1 MIQYPRY
8 RQHRFSSFQVI
19 IAGFAAVDLV
29 GALLLMLPI
38 AAQQRCVTPFHE
50 ALFTSTS
57 ALCVT
62 GLVVQDT
69 GSYWSAF
76 GQSVILLLIQIGGLG
91 VITVGAAF
99 ALLSGRKISLK
110 QRSTM
115 QEATAAPQMG
125 GIVRLTGF
133 ILRITALFE
142 LAGAALLLPTFCADY
157 GLRGIWY
164 ALFHSISAFCNAG
177 FDLLGTE
184 GAKFVS
190 LTRYAENPL
199 LTTVIAALIVFGG
212 LGFLTWEDIC
222 TYRLDF
228 HRYRMQSKVILVTTA
243 FLLVLPALYF
253 YRLGDYI
260 RQRRQELNLTQ
271 EQVCAGICEPVTL
284 SRFENGRQTPSRT
297 RINAI
302 LQRLGLPDDRYY
314 ALVTP
319 EELEIEALEKEI
331 VACNALKHV
340 NEGFDKI
347 SQLEKIVKPDDQ
359 IAQQFI
365 LRSKV
370 LLGGLDKRYS
380 SDERIQ
386 MLMQAVQMTIPN
398 FQLSKIEDYLYTL
411 DEMKLVNQIGNAY
424 SLAGDNE
431 RAADI
436 FYRLLQYMRRHL
448 QEMVTS
454 NRMLPLVLYN
464 FARSLDLLER
474 YEESAKVARNGK
486 EACIKY
492 GHYQVL
498 HSCLEIEAE
507 CDFFLGK
514 KEESAERYREAFY
527 ICKVM
532 GYEDDLQI
540 IRNEAKKYLDIIF

>member
-1 MIQYPRY
+1 
-8 RQHRFSSFQVI
+8 
-19 IAGFAAVDLV
+19 
-29 GALLLMLPI
+29 
-38 AAQQRCVTPFHE
+38 
-50 ALFTSTS
+50 
-57 ALCVT
+57 
-62 GLVVQDT
+62 
-69 GSYWSAF
+69 
-76 GQSVILLLIQIGGLG
+76 
-91 VITVGAAF
+91 
-99 ALLSGRKISLK
+99 
-110 QRSTM
+110 M
-115 QEATAAPQMG
+115 Q
-125 GIVRLTGF
+125 
-133 ILRITALFE
+133 
-142 LAGAALLLPTFCADY
+142 
-157 GLRGIWY
+157 
-164 ALFHSISAFCNAG
+164 N
-177 FDLLGTE
+177 
-184 GAKFVS
+184 
-190 LTRYAENPL
+190 
-199 LTTVIAALIVFGG
+199 
-212 LGFLTWEDIC
+212 
-222 TYRLDF
+222 
-228 HRYRMQSKVILVTTA
+228 
-243 FLLVLPALYF
+243 

-319 EELEIEALEKEI
+319 EELEIEALKKEI

-359 IAQQFI
+359 ITQQFI

-386 MLMQAVQMTIPN
+386 MLMQAIQMTIPN
-398 FQLSKIEDYLYTL
+398 FRLSKIEDYLYTL

-424 SLAGDNE
+424 SLAGDNDK
-431 RAADI
+431 AADI

-474 YEESAKVARNGK
+474 YEESARIARNGK

-492 GHYQVL
+492 GHYQIL

-532 GYEDDLQI
+532 RYEDDLQI
-540 IRNEAKKYLDIIF
+540 IRNEAQKYLDIIF

>member
-1 MIQYPRY
+1 
-8 RQHRFSSFQVI
+8 
-19 IAGFAAVDLV
+19 
-29 GALLLMLPI
+29 
-38 AAQQRCVTPFHE
+38 
-50 ALFTSTS
+50 
-57 ALCVT
+57 
-62 GLVVQDT
+62 
-69 GSYWSAF
+69 
-76 GQSVILLLIQIGGLG
+76 
-91 VITVGAAF
+91 
-99 ALLSGRKISLK
+99 
-110 QRSTM
+110 M
-115 QEATAAPQMG
+115 Q
-125 GIVRLTGF
+125 
-133 ILRITALFE
+133 
-142 LAGAALLLPTFCADY
+142 
-157 GLRGIWY
+157 
-164 ALFHSISAFCNAG
+164 N
-177 FDLLGTE
+177 
-184 GAKFVS
+184 
-190 LTRYAENPL
+190 
-199 LTTVIAALIVFGG
+199 
-212 LGFLTWEDIC
+212 
-222 TYRLDF
+222 
-228 HRYRMQSKVILVTTA
+228 
-243 FLLVLPALYF
+243 
-253 YRLGDYI
+253 YRLGNYI

-271 EQVCAGICEPVTL
+271 AQVCAGICEPVTL

-359 IAQQFI
+359 ITQQFI

-386 MLMQAVQMTIPN
+386 MLMQAIQMTIPN
-398 FQLSKIEDYLYTL
+398 FRLSKIEDYLYTL

-431 RAADI
+431 KAADI

-474 YEESAKVARNGK
+474 YEESARVARNGK

-532 GYEDDLQI
+532 RYEDDLQI
-540 IRNEAKKYLDIIF
+540 IRNEAQKYLDIIF

>member
-1 MIQYPRY
+1 M
-8 RQHRFSSFQVI
+8 
-19 IAGFAAVDLV
+19 
-29 GALLLMLPI
+29 
-38 AAQQRCVTPFHE
+38 
-50 ALFTSTS
+50 
-57 ALCVT
+57 
-62 GLVVQDT
+62 
-69 GSYWSAF
+69 
-76 GQSVILLLIQIGGLG
+76 
-91 VITVGAAF
+91 
-99 ALLSGRKISLK
+99 
-110 QRSTM
+110 
-115 QEATAAPQMG
+115 
-125 GIVRLTGF
+125 
-133 ILRITALFE
+133 
-142 LAGAALLLPTFCADY
+142 
-157 GLRGIWY
+157 
-164 ALFHSISAFCNAG
+164 
-177 FDLLGTE
+177 
-184 GAKFVS
+184 
-190 LTRYAENPL
+190 
-199 LTTVIAALIVFGG
+199 
-212 LGFLTWEDIC
+212 
-222 TYRLDF
+222 
-228 HRYRMQSKVILVTTA
+228 
-243 FLLVLPALYF
+243 
-253 YRLGDYI
+253 
-260 RQRRQELNLTQ
+260 
-271 EQVCAGICEPVTL
+271 
-284 SRFENGRQTPSRT
+284 
-297 RINAI
+297 
-302 LQRLGLPDDRYY
+302 
-314 ALVTP
+314 
-319 EELEIEALEKEI
+319 EKEI

-359 IAQQFI
+359 ITQQFI

-386 MLMQAVQMTIPN
+386 MLMQAIQMTIPN
-398 FQLSKIEDYLYTL
+398 FRLSKIEDYLYTL

-431 RAADI
+431 KAADI

-474 YEESAKVARNGK
+474 YEESARVARNGK

-532 GYEDDLQI
+532 RYEDDLQI
-540 IRNEAKKYLDIIF
+540 IRNEAQKYLDIIF

>member
-1 MIQYPRY
+1 
-8 RQHRFSSFQVI
+8 
-19 IAGFAAVDLV
+19 
-29 GALLLMLPI
+29 
-38 AAQQRCVTPFHE
+38 
-50 ALFTSTS
+50 
-57 ALCVT
+57 
-62 GLVVQDT
+62 
-69 GSYWSAF
+69 
-76 GQSVILLLIQIGGLG
+76 
-91 VITVGAAF
+91 
-99 ALLSGRKISLK
+99 
-110 QRSTM
+110 M
-115 QEATAAPQMG
+115 Q
-125 GIVRLTGF
+125 
-133 ILRITALFE
+133 
-142 LAGAALLLPTFCADY
+142 
-157 GLRGIWY
+157 
-164 ALFHSISAFCNAG
+164 N
-177 FDLLGTE
+177 
-184 GAKFVS
+184 
-190 LTRYAENPL
+190 
-199 LTTVIAALIVFGG
+199 
-212 LGFLTWEDIC
+212 
-222 TYRLDF
+222 
-228 HRYRMQSKVILVTTA
+228 
-243 FLLVLPALYF
+243 

-319 EELEIEALEKEI
+319 EELEIEALKKEI

-359 IAQQFI
+359 ITQQFI

-380 SDERIQ
+380 NDERIQ
-386 MLMQAVQMTIPN
+386 MLVQAIRMTIPD
-398 FQLSKIEDYLYTL
+398 FQLDKIEDFLFTL

-424 SLAGDNE
+424 SLSGDNE
-431 RAADI
+431 KAADI
-436 FYRLLQYMRRHL
+436 FYRLLQYIRRHL
-448 QEMVTS
+448 PETVTS

-464 FARSLDLLER
+464 FARSLDLSQK
-474 YEESAKVARNGK
+474 YEEGAKVARCGK

-514 KEESAERYREAFY
+514 KEESVERYREAFY

-540 IRNEAKKYLDIIF
+540 IRTEAEKYLNILF